1 MAKYQAPEGYVLDPG
16 TGLYY
21 TQVIAE
27 DVSGNK
33 SQVVTWFNAD
43 TGEYRQDVYP
53 IQGGANTAPPVSNS
67 GLLPAPPEP
76 EIRLSNGK
84 KIASVRENT
93 GRVIKAGSSSPSVKK
108 KLSGKIIGI
117 ITASIL
123 AIAAIACGFI
133 FRDRLFKNLGTDK
146 GNDEVASSEDVGDE
160 TEAVSGKITDDI
172 FEIHVARDTEAFFVF
187 HAERPGIDNIQ
198 EATFELDG
206 FRITLADYEQNHNSF
221 NCVLLKKGQTY
232 SDGSVEL
239 IWLRDIDYFVK
250 GTDIIIRANAF
261 VSEAFDYKFP
271 FNECA
276 FYYNCYDGSGEH
288 YTFTW
293 DDYAIDGSYP
303 IDGAVQN
310 GLGSNSQSYD
320 DSSYDEYPEQIADV
334 YDSELYSNDDFYI
347 GTYICGDF
355 DIIRADAP
363 VIVFNDDDSFELWAF
378 LDDGSH
384 RSFWGKYYVERGNDG
399 LTCVM
404 EFANSDGIVPDEAFA
419 CFDYADRNTCMF
431 VSDGFGNMGN
441 GGIPYEFYRDT
452 RN

>member
-16 TGLYY
+16 TGLFY

-27 DVSGNK
+27 DESGNK

-84 KIASVRENT
+84 SVASVRENN
-93 GRVIKAGSSSPSVKK
+93 GRITVSKVAKPASPKK
-108 KLSGKIIGI
+108 KSKTLLIAI
-117 ITASIL
+117 ASIL
-123 AIAAIACGFI
+123 AIAAIVCGFI
-133 FRDRLFKNLGTDK
+133 FKDKLFGKNSG
-146 GNDEVASSEDVGDE
+146 GNGGNEELSSSEDNNSDSGDI
-160 TEAVSGKITDDI
+160 SGKITDDI
-172 FEIHVARDTEAFFVF
+172 FEIHVASDTEAFFVF
-187 HAERPGIDNIQ
+187 HAEKTGIEKIRVVEFD
-198 EATFELDG
+198 LDD
-206 FRITLADYEQNHNSF
+206 FKIILADYEQDHSSF
-221 NCVLLKKGQTY
+221 TCHILKNGQTY
-232 SDGSVEL
+232 SDGSTEL
-239 IWLRDIDYFVK
+239 IYLRDAEYYVC

-261 VSEAFDYKFP
+261 VSEAFDYKYP
-271 FNECA
+271 FNDCA
-276 FYYNCYDGSGEH
+276 FSYNCYDDSGEY

-303 IDGAVQN
+303 LDGAVQN

-404 EFANSDGIVPDEAFA
+404 EFANSDGIVPDEAYA
-419 CFDYADRNTCMF
+419 CFDYADRNTCLF
-431 VSDGFGNMGN
+431 VSEGFGNMGS
-441 GGIPYEFYRDT
+441 GEVPYMFYRDT